1 MTAEEIP
8 AVDDGLQ
15 IVQPAPGDHG
25 LAQGMDLAVVVEHL
39 YIPDGGQRKLE
50 PFPFRVNGEGSQALR
65 QMLQAPVQGA
75 CHILLPEG
83 LYQVV
88 GGPCLKAFHAVIHA
102 GGGIDNGHIASRGP
116 EPPGRLNPGQTGHK
130 DIEKNKL
137 VELRLT
143 AGVQQLLP
151 AGK

>member
-1 MTAEEIP
+1 MPDIKEMILSEEYADIILS
-8 AVDDGLQ
+8 A
-15 IVQPAPGDHG
+15 
-25 LAQGMDLAVVVEHL
+25 
-39 YIPDGGQRKLE
+39 
-50 PFPFRVNGEGSQALR
+50 FPCFLKQYQE
-65 QMLQAPVQGA
+65 QGA
-75 CHILLPEG
+75 QLFNDFYGMIHYPITSEIFLDTISGGFFYYTIPKLYTLLDTVSLDASG
-83 LYQVV
+83 IT
-88 GGPCLKAFHAVIHA
+88 AVQNQPVLNLI